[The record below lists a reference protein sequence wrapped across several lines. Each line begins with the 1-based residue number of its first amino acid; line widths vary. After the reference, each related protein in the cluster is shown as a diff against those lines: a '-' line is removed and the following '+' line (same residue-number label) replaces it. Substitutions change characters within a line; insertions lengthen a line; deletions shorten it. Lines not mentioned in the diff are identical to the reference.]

1 MEIVTVTI
9 ATGGSNAN
17 DDCSFAMCT
26 QQSFHSGKFVID
38 LILLITLTFRL
49 FQQGLLLYLR
59 VHNKNIDEVTHDNI
73 NNKH

>member
-1 MEIVTVTI
+1 MEIATVTI
-9 ATGGSNAN
+9 ATGGSNAVE
-17 DDCSFAMCT
+17 DCFFAMCR
-26 QQSFHSGKFVID
+26 QQLHSDKFVID